1 MKLIKRND
9 YLTKLINT
17 INTPD
22 IKVITGIRR
31 AGKSKL
37 LEEFKSYI
45 EKNVKDYNIIHINYN
60 LTKFEDIN
68 DYHKLIQYVEEHY
81 QEKKANFLLIDEIE
95 MCIDFEKA
103 INNFHAEEKYQIY
116 ITGSNAFLMSSDLAT
131 LFTGRTYEIEV
142 YPFSYKEYLEYY
154 EKENNDS
161 SFLNYVYEGGL
172 SGSYLYKEDSEKYDY
187 VNNIYNTLIKR
198 DICNKYNIKKEH
210 LLDMISDFLMDNIS
224 NITSTRNIAEVLTNN
239 KDNIN
244 HKTVSSYLKYLCN
257 AFLFYKINR
266 YDIQGKKY
274 LTSQCKYYLV
284 DQSFKL
290 ARLGI
295 KNLNYGRIYENIVA
309 IELLR
314 RGYNLYVGTLYE
326 KEIDFVAIKRNEKIY
341 IQVSSEISD
350 ENTFKREVEPLLKI
364 KDAYPKILIANT
376 HQDLYT
382 YEGIEV
388 IDIKN
393 WLVDI

>member
-1 MKLIKRND
+1 MKLIIRND

-22 IKVITGIRR
+22 IKVITGVRR

-314 RGYNLYVGTLYE
+314 RGYNLYVGKLYE

>member
-9 YLTKLINT
+9 YLAKLINT

-22 IKVITGIRR
+22 IKVITGVRR

-60 LTKFEDIN
+60 LTKFENIN
-68 DYHKLIQYVEEHY
+68 DYHKLIEYVEEHY

-187 VNNIYNTLIKR
+187 VNNIYNSLIKR

-314 RGYNLYVGTLYE
+314 RGYDLYVGTLYE

>member
-1 MKLIKRND
+1 MKLIIRND

-22 IKVITGIRR
+22 IKVITGVRR

-266 YDIQGKKY
+266 YDIQGKKC

>member
-22 IKVITGIRR
+22 IKVITGVRR

-68 DYHKLIQYVEEHY
+68 DYHKLIEYVEEHY

-154 EKENNDS
+154 GKENNDS

-314 RGYNLYVGTLYE
+314 RGYILYVGTLYE

>member
-22 IKVITGIRR
+22 IKVITGVRR

-60 LTKFEDIN
+60 LTKFENIN
-68 DYHKLIQYVEEHY
+68 DYHKLIEYVEEHY

-154 EKENNDS
+154 GKENNDS